1 MEMPMGVARKDRVT
15 EGASRREPG
24 GCGGVGRPRR
34 PRRPRRPL
42 RSSWL
47 LLQGGCALIPAP
59 RGRTSERLYFAGR
72 LAVSLPRFRIPE
84 LFPVTEVEEL
94 RMRAK
99 ADPRGCQT
107 LMSMESAASPSLLA
121 ENRVDWEELMTQ
133 DPLR

>member
-1 MEMPMGVARKDRVT
+1 MLTPLDPVSEERRAPSRAKPPRSYSRHLRQRTGVCT
-15 EGASRREPG
+15 EQGLGDITRAPPREKGKLKSP
-24 GCGGVGRPRR
+24 
-34 PRRPRRPL
+34 
-42 RSSWL
+42 
-47 LLQGGCALIPAP
+47 
-59 RGRTSERLYFAGR
+59 TSHLKSPTGH
-72 LAVSLPRFRIPE
+72 SPQE